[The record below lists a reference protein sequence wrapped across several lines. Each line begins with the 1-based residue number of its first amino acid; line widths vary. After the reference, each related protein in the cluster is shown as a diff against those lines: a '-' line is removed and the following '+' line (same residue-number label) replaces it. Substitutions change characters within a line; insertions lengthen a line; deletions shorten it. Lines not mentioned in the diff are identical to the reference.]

1 MGPAE
6 FQEIGLPKGAAD
18 GTPGKGVR
26 IAVFAS
32 FSGAGGVE
40 RMLVNLCEGLLGWG
54 CAVDLVLVKAQSEHL
69 RNLSPRVNVVK
80 LKASHTFGSALGLAS
95 YLRRARPAALLA
107 AKDRAGK
114 VAVVARRLAGV
125 KTRVVFRIGTT
136 LSAALEGKNILR
148 KWLWYVPMR
157 LVYPKADGI
166 VAVSRGV
173 ADDLA
178 RITGLPEERFH
189 VIPNPV
195 ITLRMQELAQE
206 EVAHPWIGRLTRQKD
221 FPTLIRAFAR
231 VRKSLRCR
239 LVILGE
245 GRDRGQLVTLASKLG
260 VGEDVDMPGFATN
273 PYAYLSRA
281 TLFVLSSA
289 WEGSPNALTE
299 ALALGIPVAATD
311 CPSGPRE
318 ILRDGKYGPLVP
330 VGEADLLAE
339 AMLKILSSPMDRE
352 YLKQAAEAF
361 TIEKSSLSYL
371 NLLLGAEG
379 GE

>member
-1 MGPAE
+1 M
-6 FQEIGLPKGAAD
+6 I
-18 GTPGKGVR
+18 
-26 IAVFAS
+26 
-32 FSGAGGVE
+32 
-40 RMLVNLCEGLLGWG
+40 VNLCEGLLGWG

-125 KTRVVFRIGTT
+125 QTRVVFRIGTT

-173 ADDLA
+173 AHDLA

-206 EVAHPWIGRLTRQKD
+206 EVAHPWFQDPEIPVVLGIGRLTRQKD

-245 GRDRGQLVTLASKLG
+245 GRDRGQLETLASKLG

-352 YLKQAAEAF
+352 SLKQAAEAF

-379 GE
+379 RE